1 MKNNLRNL
9 KLTRFSA
16 VASPAQKGARA
27 VLLKGAEA
35 PGPGGERTDE
45 VRKYSDLLTGVTDGH
60 QHGVDVDR
68 CMCGGTACACGTG
81 YRLYVRSAEMP
92 ARHGG
97 WSYHSHPIARD
108 GDGNWTVGEACGHT
122 HDIDSELLQSRIDA
136 KLNEEESMTKQAEEQ
151 EKEAVDMAKVSAEL
165 EKLRKVVAL
174 PAEQKAHYDGLD
186 AAAADAF
193 LAKSEEARALE
204 MRAKQE
210 ADPVAYRC
218 KATGEALRKSAG
230 AERIAMAKR
239 LDVQQEQ
246 IEMLTKA
253 NETARLEKMI
263 RAEMPQLPNEGGA
276 LPALVKAAEEIGPE
290 AVNVLKGASAS
301 MGGLFKTV
309 GVSGVDHVTVQ
320 AGDPLPEGQAVQKSA
335 GVALEEKVEALMK
348 AENLSRHEAMLKFGR
363 TPEGRNL
370 RARIDA
376 EKPVVTEG

>member
-27 VLLKGAEA
+27 VLLKSSDGPA
-35 PGPGGERTDE
+35 PDGRRER
-45 VRKYSDLLTGVTDGH
+45 VQKYSDLLTGETKGH
-60 QHGVDVDR
+60 QHGVSIGKCYCPVGKCD
-68 CMCGGTACACGTG
+68 CGLNGF
-81 YRLYVRSAEMP
+81 RLSVGFYET
-92 ARHGG
+92 
-97 WSYHSHPIARD
+97 HSHPIAKD
-108 GDGNWTVGEACGHT
+108 AEGKWVIGMVHDHT
-122 HDIDSELLQSRIDA
+122 HDIDSELLQTRIDE
-136 KLNEEESMTKQAEEQ
+136 KLNMKEEGMTKQAP
-151 EKEAVDMAKVSAEL
+151 EKEAVDTAKVSAEL

-193 LAKSEEARALE
+193 LGKSGEARALE

-210 ADPVAYRC
+210 ADPVVYRC

-263 RAEMPQLPNEGGA
+263 REEMPHLPNEGGA

-301 MGGLFKTV
+301 MGGLFRTA

-320 AGDPLPEGQAVQKSA
+320 AGDPLPEGQAVQKTA

>member
-1 MKNNLRNL
+1 
-9 KLTRFSA
+9 
-16 VASPAQKGARA
+16 
-27 VLLKGAEA
+27 VLLKSSDRPAAGD
-35 PGPGGERTDE
+35 ERQE
-45 VRKYSDLLTGVTDGH
+45 RARKHSDLLTGETKGH
-60 QHGVDVDR
+60 QHGVSIGR
-68 CMCGGTACACGTG
+68 CYCPGGRCDCGLNGF
-81 YRLYVRSAEMP
+81 RLSVGFYET
-92 ARHGG
+92 HG
-97 WSYHSHPIARD
+97 HPIAKD
-108 GDGNWTVGEACGHT
+108 AQGKWVIGMVHDHT
-122 HDIDSELLQSRIDA
+122 HDIDSELLQTRIDE
-136 KLNEEESMTKQAEEQ
+136 KIDMEEERMTKQAP
-151 EKEAVDMAKVSAEL
+151 EKETVDMAKVSAEL
-165 EKLRKVVAL
+165 EKLRKAAAL

-193 LAKSEEARALE
+193 LGKSEEARALE

-210 ADPVAYRC
+210 ADPVAYTC
-218 KATGEALRKSAG
+218 KATGEVLRKSAG

-246 IEMLTKA
+246 IEKLTKA

-263 RAEMPQLPNEGGA
+263 REEMPHLPNEGGA

-309 GVSGVDHVTVQ
+309 GVAGVDHVTVQ
-320 AGDPLPEGQAVQKSA
+320 AGDPLPEGRAAAKSA

-348 AENLSRHEAMLKFGR
+348 AENLPRHEAMLKFGS

-376 EKPVVTEG
+376 EKPAVTEG